1 MQAVRSPSRLMDPF
15 AWIRDATAVQRR
27 TLIAASMGWMLD
39 SMDVMLYALAL
50 PAIRADLGMSVAAG
64 GLIMSLTLVAAAAG
78 GVLFGSVADRHG
90 RTKTLTATILL
101 YSVGTALCALAHSPS
116 ELGIFRVL
124 LGFGMGGEWAAGAAL
139 VAESW
144 PTEKR
149 GKALGLVQSGWAVGY
164 AMAALLVAAAL
175 PHFGWRAV
183 FLFGA
188 LPGLGA
194 LWVRRKV
201 PEPVAPPRTA
211 KSLEHRGSLKAL
223 FDEPLRNRTLLF
235 TAMNAAS
242 LFAYW
247 GLFFWVPQF
256 LASPLRDGGR
266 GLNIV
271 QTASWTAL
279 MQTGT
284 FLGYI
289 CFGIIADISS
299 RKWTYIGYLTVAA
312 VLVPLYAGSSSAML
326 VLWLGPLVGFFGTGY
341 FAGFSVMASEN
352 FPYAVRGIA
361 LGFCYNL
368 GRVVSA
374 SAPLAIGRAA
384 NHAGIGAALS
394 LTSVGFLL
402 AALLALGVR
411 ETRGTELV

>member
-1 MQAVRSPSRLMDPF
+1 MLIAQSPTQPF
-15 AWIRDATAVQRR
+15 AWIRGATAVQKR
-27 TLIAASMGWMLD
+27 TLIAASLGWMLD

-50 PAIRADLGMSVAAG
+50 PAIRADLQMSVAAG
-64 GLIMSLTLVAAAAG
+64 GLIMSLTLIAAAAG
-78 GVLFGSVADRHG
+78 GILFGSIADRFG

-101 YSVGTALCALAHSPS
+101 YSSCTALCAFAHSPVQ
-116 ELGIFRVL
+116 LGIFRVL

-149 GKALGLVQSGWAVGY
+149 GKALGLVQSAWAIGY
-164 AMAALLVAAAL
+164 ALAALLVAVVL

-188 LPGLGA
+188 LPGLIA

-201 PEPVAPPRTA
+201 PEPVAPSQA
-211 KSLEHRGSLKAL
+211 RGSLQGRGSIKAL
-223 FDEPLRNRTLLF
+223 FAPPLRGRTILF

-247 GLFFWVPQF
+247 GLFFWVPQY
-256 LASPLRDGGR
+256 LAAPLRDGGR

-271 QTASWTAL
+271 QTATWTAL
-279 MQTGT
+279 MQAGT
-284 FLGYI
+284 FLGYV
-289 CFGIIADISS
+289 CFGVIADAWS
-299 RKWTYIGYLTVAA
+299 RKWTYIGYLCVASA
-312 VLVPLYAGSSSAML
+312 LVPIYAGTDSATL

-341 FAGFSVMASEN
+341 FSGFSVMASES
-352 FPYAVRGIA
+352 FPYVVRGIA

-368 GRVVSA
+368 GRIVSA
-374 SAPLAIGRAA
+374 GAPLAIGRLSGRV
-384 NHAGIGAALS
+384 GIGAALS
-394 LTSVGFLL
+394 LTSVGFVL
-402 AALLALGVR
+402 AALLAVGVK
-411 ETRGTELV
+411 ETRGRELS